1 MASSDQLQ
9 PFTMDTSQ
17 LEAASTYWGEQT
29 QSEDIDVA
37 KKAVNI
43 SNKIQQLKEIID
55 EYQNK
60 PWVELQEALS
70 DMGIDAPNKN
80 IFLSSV
86 RKIVE
91 SAKGRK

>member
-1 MASSDQLQ
+1 
-9 PFTMDTSQ
+9 
-17 LEAASTYWGEQT
+17 
-29 QSEDIDVA
+29 VA
-37 KKAVNI
+37 RKGVTI

-80 IFLSSV
+80 IFLASV